1 MTPKA
6 LQQFRARLP
15 DCELALYA
23 DIRSGTVLLKD
34 GVLRYPQEYLDALC
48 ACAALL
54 YRDSPEFDG
63 AVADP
68 ILFFGPTGGR
78 AFFRAPDDP
87 SEALCCI
94 CGPGTDVSVLLEEGR
109 ALLSPEGSLA
119 P

>member
-6 LQQFRARLP
+6 LAEFRAGLP
-15 DCELALYA
+15 ECELAVYA

-48 ACAALL
+48 SCAAMLF
-54 YRDSPEFDG
+54 RDNPEFDG
-63 AVADP
+63 AAADP

-87 SEALCCI
+87 TEALCCI
-94 CGPGTDVSVLLEEGR
+94 CGSGTDIALLLQSAR
-109 ALLSPEGSLA
+109 ALLA
-119 P
+119 PDGGAA

>member
-6 LQQFRARLP
+6 LAEFRTRLP
-15 DCELALYA
+15 ECELAVYA

-48 ACAALL
+48 ECAGLL
-54 YRDSPEFDG
+54 FRENPEFDG
-63 AVADP
+63 APTDP

-94 CGPGTDVSVLLEEGR
+94 IGVGTDVSALLREGR
-109 ALLSPEGSLA
+109 ALLA
-119 P
+119 PQEAAP